1 MNNTQ
6 SFTTFGI
13 RHLVGLVPAS
23 ASSRRIAMP
32 AKQLDAIQDLG
43 TGPALAACCM
53 KAQCGVGRRT
63 FSSAAFLNR

>member
-43 TGPALAACCM
+43 NPA
-53 KAQCGVGRRT
+53 RRLRPV
-63 FSSAAFLNR
+63 A